1 MVIAKLPSHP
11 TIEKRWRMKN
21 TIEILYHLHS
31 FTSLYYSCHFWS
43 LLVNGPN
50 FAKYFTIFNRPT
62 KIQRFWFQRVTL
74 WNVAFGISNPK
85 ISVLKRGAK
94 SLYVVP
100 LESSN
105 SAQSSRFPFRGA
117 KGENVPH
124 LVHVRPHSNRFSFKE
139 IEEVKPIGC

>member
-11 TIEKRWRMKN
+11 TIEKRWRIKN

-50 FAKYFTIFNRPT
+50 FAKILHHIQQANKDPT
-62 KIQRFWFQRVTL
+62 SYASQT
-74 WNVAFGISNPK
+74 VAFDISNPQ
-85 ISVLKRGAK
+85 ISLLKRGAK

-105 SAQSSRFPFRGA
+105 SAPSSRFPFRGA
-117 KGENVPH
+117 MEQMGENVPH